1 MPENS
6 DASPTKP
13 RRRQRTSVAP
23 REVVLGLDKLEWG
36 ISLFA
41 TGVAMVLAL
50 FTAIEWIRN
59 APITKEA
66 KPSATNTCPS
76 GYHLVHALKTCEE
89 ITKSVRGQWGIQFL
103 FIFIVGLCL
112 LVTVLMRKRAGVACF
127 SIFLGF
133 YLGILSAG
141 AIFFFLGAWLIL
153 RAYRLQKYGD
163 PSFFGSNRVAKEMG
177 QAKRAGQSYRRSAST
192 TAESPA
198 TPATPPTA
206 SKRYTPK
213 KQQRRR

>member
-1 MPENS
+1 M
-6 DASPTKP
+6 
-13 RRRQRTSVAP
+13 
-23 REVVLGLDKLEWG
+23 VLGLDKLEWG

-41 TGVAMVLAL
+41 GGVAMVLAL

-59 APITKEA
+59 SPITKEA
-66 KPSATNTCPS
+66 KPSSTNTCPS
-76 GYHLVHALKTCEE
+76 GYHLVHALKTCEM
-89 ITKSVRGQWGIQFL
+89 ITKSVRGQWGVQFL

-112 LVTVLMRKRAGVACF
+112 LFTVWRRKRAGVACF
-127 SIFLGF
+127 SIFLGL

-163 PSFFGSNRVAKEMG
+163 PTFFGSNRVAKEMG
-177 QAKRAGQSYRRSAST
+177 QARRAGRSYTPTASAAGEGPTKPS
-192 TAESPA
+192 APPA
-198 TPATPPTA
+198 PPAA

-213 KQQRRR
+213 KQQRRH

>member
-6 DASPTKP
+6 EPSSPNK

-23 REVVLGLDKLEWG
+23 REVVLGLDRVEWG
-36 ISLFA
+36 LSLFA
-41 TGVAMVLAL
+41 TFVAMVLAI

-59 APITKEA
+59 SPITKET
-66 KPSATNTCPS
+66 KPSSTNACPS
-76 GYHLVHALKTCEE
+76 GYHLVHAIKMCEK
-89 ITKSVRGQWGIQFL
+89 ITRSVRGQWGIQFL
-103 FIFIVGLCL
+103 FIFVVGLCL
-112 LVTVLMRKRAGVACF
+112 LYFVLRRKRAGVACF
-127 SIFLGF
+127 AIFLGF

-163 PSFFGSNRVAKEMG
+163 ATFFGSNRAAKEIG
-177 QAKRAGQSYRRSAST
+177 QARRAGRAERPSAS
-192 TAESPA
+192 ADDAAKPA
-198 TPATPPTA
+198 APPSA

>member
-1 MPENS
+1 VPENS
-6 DASPTKP
+6 DRSATKP
-13 RRRQRTSVAP
+13 RRPRRTSVAP
-23 REVVLGLDKLEWG
+23 REVVLGLDRLEWG

-41 TGVAMVLAL
+41 AGVALVLAI
-50 FTAIEWIRN
+50 FTAIEWVRN

-66 KPSATNTCPS
+66 KPSSTNACPS

-89 ITKSVRGQWGIQFL
+89 ITKSVRDQWGIQFL
-103 FIFIVGLCL
+103 FIVIVGTCL
-112 LVTVLMRKRAGVACF
+112 LITVLKRKRAGVACF
-127 SIFLGF
+127 AIFLGF

-163 PSFFGSNRVAKEMG
+163 PTFFGSNRIAKEMG
-177 QAKRAGQSYRRSAST
+177 QARRSGKSYSPAPST
-192 TAESPA
+192 AAESPA
-198 TPATPPTA
+198 KPAGPPPA